1 MLGFH
6 PLRLFFGAI
15 LLTGCL
21 ALMGGISLAV
31 SGGRTI
37 WYILGSGTG
46 VMSTTATSFS
56 DGMTDTKTEND
67 KQAKARAKD
76 QAKS

>member
-1 MLGFH
+1 MSGFH
-6 PLRLFFGAI
+6 PVRFLVACV

-21 ALMGGISLAV
+21 ALMGGVSLAV

>member
-6 PLRLFFGAI
+6 PVRLFFGAI

-21 ALMGGISLAV
+21 ALMGGV
-31 SGGRTI
+31 SHGR
-37 WYILGSGTG
+37 LRRAHHL
-46 VMSTTATSFS
+46 VHPRLRHRRHVDHRDSFS
-56 DGMTDTKTEND
+56 DGMTDTKAEND